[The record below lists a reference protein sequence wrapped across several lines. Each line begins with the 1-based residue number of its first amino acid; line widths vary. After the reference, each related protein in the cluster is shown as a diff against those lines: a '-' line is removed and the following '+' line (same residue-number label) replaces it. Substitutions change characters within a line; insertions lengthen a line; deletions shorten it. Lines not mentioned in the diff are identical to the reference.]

1 MRQSS
6 PWFLMPAAGA
16 LALVLAACG
25 GSDTTAPP
33 AQPAAA
39 PPATETAEAPPEA
52 EEPAT
57 ETAEAPE
64 AAEPEI
70 IVAEEPAAPAETPS
84 APAEAATGFAAFT
97 GDAARGRRV
106 FAQCQT
112 CHAVQPG
119 RNNVGPSLHGI
130 IGRTAGSVEG
140 FRYSPANQNSNV
152 VWTEE
157 TMFEYL
163 ENPTR
168 FIPGTIMAF
177 PGLRNPQDR
186 ADVIAYLAEQS

>member
-1 MRQSS
+1 
-6 PWFLMPAAGA
+6 MPAAGA

-25 GSDTTAPP
+25 GSDTSTTPTAPP
-33 AQPAAA
+33 PAQTAET
-39 PPATETAEAPPEA
+39 PPAA

-64 AAEPEI
+64 PAETETV
-70 IVAEEPAAPAETPS
+70 VAEAPAAPAETA
-84 APAEAATGFAAFT
+84 APAAGAATGFAAFT

-140 FRYSPANQNSNV
+140 FRYSAANQNSNV

-157 TMFEYL
+157 NMFEYL
-163 ENPTR
+163 ENPAR
-168 FIPGTIMAF
+168 YIPGTIMAF